1 MTVGDEKRRREAIE
15 RLSDSE
21 PWRSV
26 GTVTNDDGMSDA
38 ALCCP
43 SCASTS
49 GLHLSGVRTL
59 DAETG
64 KLAERVRDGTFP
76 FAQQPDSVVGLRGA
90 QLEIGLSC
98 ETCGG
103 ATVLGLQFHK
113 GMIFV
118 CWKPIVA
125 AGDTED
131 IWRD

>member
-1 MTVGDEKRRREAIE
+1 MSDEKRREALE
-15 RLSDSE
+15 RLGNSE
-21 PWRSV
+21 PWRMV
-26 GTVTNDDGMSDA
+26 GPVVDDDGSSDF

-43 SCASTS
+43 SCASTN
-49 GLHLSGVRTL
+49 GLHLSGARTL
-59 DAETG
+59 DAAKG

-76 FAQQPDSVVGLRGA
+76 FTHRPESVVDSLRGA

-98 ETCGG
+98 EMCEK

-118 CWKPIVA
+118 RWKPVGA
-125 AGDTED
+125 TGDFWD